1 MNYNVHI
8 TMKSNNKKVGKIP
21 VSTTSAST
29 CPAICPF
36 NHANEGGCYAN
47 AGPLAMHWA
56 KVTDGNRGDTW
67 PVFIGKI
74 ANMKAGQLWRH
85 NQAGDLAGD
94 GNTLDA
100 KANFQLSE
108 ANKGK
113 RGWTYTHYDV
123 LNDKHNANVVEQMVR
138 DGFVVNLSGNNLAH
152 ADDLYDTRVAPVTTV
167 MPSTYERQ
175 STKQGE
181 WTETLNEY
189 RQRIDINN
197 IKTDAGRKVTVCPAT
212 YMDDVSCE
220 SCKLC
225 ARVRDTIV
233 GFPAHGNGKKKADA
247 VASA

>member
-1 MNYNVHI
+1 MQYNVHI

-67 PVFIGKI
+67 SVFTGKI
-74 ANMKAGQLWRH
+74 ANLKDGQLWRH
-85 NQAGDLAGD
+85 NQAGDLPGNGD
-94 GNTLDA
+94 KLDA
-100 KANFQLSE
+100 TACFQLSE

-123 LNDKHNANVVEQMVR
+123 LNSKQNASVVQQMNG

-152 ADDLYDTRVAPVTTV
+152 ADDLYDLGIGPVTTV
-167 MPSTYERQ
+167 LPSDQMTN
-175 STKQGE
+175 TVTPK
-181 WTETLNEY
+181 
-189 RQRIDINN
+189 
-197 IKTDAGRKVTVCPAT
+197 GRKVVVCPAVVK
-212 YMDDVSCE
+212 DDVSCE
-220 SCKLC
+220 DCQLC
-225 ARVRDTIV
+225 ARLRDAIV

-247 VASA
+247 IANA

>member
-1 MNYNVHI
+1 MTYNVHI

-67 PVFIGKI
+67 SVFTGKI
-74 ANMKAGQLWRH
+74 ANLKEGQLWRH
-85 NQAGDLAGD
+85 NQAGDWAGD

-123 LNDKHNANVVEQMVR
+123 INNKHNANVVEQMVR
-138 DGFVVNLSGNNLAH
+138 DGFVVNLSGNNLTH
-152 ADDLYDTRVAPVTTV
+152 ADELYDTRVAPVTTV
-167 MPSTYERQ
+167 LPSDQMTN
-175 STKQGE
+175 TVTPK
-181 WTETLNEY
+181 
-189 RQRIDINN
+189 
-197 IKTDAGRKVTVCPAT
+197 GRKVVVCPAVVK
-212 YMDDVSCE
+212 DDVSCE
-220 SCKLC
+220 DCQLC
-225 ARVRDTIV
+225 ARLRDAIV

>member
-1 MNYNVHI
+1 MKYQVHL

-36 NHANEGGCYAN
+36 NHANAGGCYAN

-56 KVTDGNRGDTW
+56 KVTEGNRGDAW
-67 PVFIGKI
+67 QVFIGKVS
-74 ANMKAGQLWRH
+74 NMKADTLWRH

-94 GNTLDA
+94 GKRLDA
-100 KANFQLSE
+100 TANFQLSE

-123 LNDKHNANVVEQMVR
+123 LSDDHNANVVEQMVK

-152 ADDLYDTRVAPVTTV
+152 ADDLYDKGIAPVTTV
-167 MPSTYERQ
+167 LPSTQ
-175 STKQGE
+175 LTNTVTPK
-181 WTETLNEY
+181 
-189 RQRIDINN
+189 
-197 IKTDAGRKVTVCPAT
+197 GRKVVVCPAVIK
-212 YMDDVSCE
+212 DDVSCQ
-220 SCKLC
+220 SCGLC
-225 ARVRDTIV
+225 ARLRDAIV

>member
-1 MNYNVHI
+1 MTYQVHL
-8 TMKSNNKKVGKIP
+8 TMKSGNSKVGRIP
-21 VSTTSAST
+21 VSTTTAAT
-29 CPAICPF
+29 CPSVCPF

-56 KVTDGNRGDTW
+56 KVSEGQRGDAW
-67 PVFIGKI
+67 PVFIGKV
-74 ANMKAGQLWRH
+74 ANMKADTLWRH

-94 GNTLDA
+94 GKRLDA

-123 LNDKHNANVVEQMVR
+123 LNSKHNASVVQQMVG

-152 ADDLYDTRVAPVTTV
+152 ADALYDLGIAPVTTV
-167 MPSTYERQ
+167 LPSNQLTN
-175 STKQGE
+175 TTTPK
-181 WTETLNEY
+181 
-189 RQRIDINN
+189 
-197 IKTDAGRKVTVCPAT
+197 GRKVVVCPAVVK
-212 YMDDVSCE
+212 DDVSCE
-220 SCKLC
+220 SCGLC
-225 ARVRDTIV
+225 ARLRDAIV

>member
-1 MNYNVHI
+1 MTYNVHI

-113 RGWTYTHYDV
+113 HGWTYTHYDV
-123 LNDKHNANVVEQMVR
+123 INNRHNANVVQQMVR

-152 ADDLYDTRVAPVTTV
+152 ADDLYDTCVAPVTTV
-167 MPSTYERQ
+167 LPSDQMTN
-175 STKQGE
+175 TVTPK
-181 WTETLNEY
+181 
-189 RQRIDINN
+189 
-197 IKTDAGRKVTVCPAT
+197 GRKVVVCPAVVK
-212 YMDDVSCE
+212 DDVSCE
-220 SCKLC
+220 DCKLC
-225 ARVRDTIV
+225 ARMRDVIV

>member
-1 MNYNVHI
+1 MQYNVHI

-67 PVFIGKI
+67 SVFTGKI
-74 ANMKAGQLWRH
+74 ANLKDGQLWRH

-94 GNTLDA
+94 GKRLDA

-123 LNDKHNANVVEQMVR
+123 INDKHNANVVQQMNG

-152 ADDLYDTRVAPVTTV
+152 ADDLYDLRIGPVTTV
-167 MPSTYERQ
+167 LPSDQMTN
-175 STKQGE
+175 TVTPK
-181 WTETLNEY
+181 
-189 RQRIDINN
+189 
-197 IKTDAGRKVTVCPAT
+197 GRKVVVCPAVVK
-212 YMDDVSCE
+212 DDVSCE
-220 SCKLC
+220 DCQLC
-225 ARVRDTIV
+225 ARLRDAIV

-247 VASA
+247 IANA

>member
-8 TMKSNNKKVGKIP
+8 TMKSKNAKVGRIP

-29 CPAICPF
+29 CPAVCPF

-74 ANMKAGQLWRH
+74 ANMKAGTLWRH
-85 NQAGDLAGD
+85 NQAGDLPGD
-94 GNTLDA
+94 GNTLDTKSCMELA
-100 KANFQLSE
+100 E
-108 ANKGK
+108 ANTGK

-123 LNDKHNANVVEQMVR
+123 CENGLNRAVVKQMNGM
-138 DGFVVNLSGNNLAH
+138 GFVVNLSGNNLAH
-152 ADDLYDTRVAPVTTV
+152 ADDLYDLGIAPVTTV
-167 MPSTYERQ
+167 LPSDQMTN
-175 STKQGE
+175 TVTPK
-181 WTETLNEY
+181 
-189 RQRIDINN
+189 
-197 IKTDAGRKVTVCPAT
+197 GRKVVVCPAVVK
-212 YMDDVSCE
+212 DDVSCE
-220 SCKLC
+220 DCQLC
-225 ARVRDTIV
+225 ARLRDAII